1 VYWYLYIKEG
11 RWKEI
16 MNGKNQ
22 QIKGK
27 LRELEGRATLN
38 MGQVIKGKAEQRVGK
53 VREKWQKTKA
63 SIWVE

>member
-1 VYWYLYIKEG
+1 
-11 RWKEI
+11 

-38 MGQVIKGKAEQRVGK
+38 MGQVIKGKYEQRIGK
-53 VREKWQKTKA
+53 VREKWQKAKA
-63 SIWVE
+63 SI